1 MFYAD
6 DVSVMEGSEHSLN
19 KKPEALLVGTKE
31 IGLDVDADKTKY
43 MIMSA
48 DQNSE

>member
-1 MFYAD
+1 
-6 DVSVMEGSEHSLN
+6 
-19 KKPEALLVGTKE
+19 LLVGTKE

-48 DQNSE
+48 DQNSEWKHRINIDNKTFGRVEELKC